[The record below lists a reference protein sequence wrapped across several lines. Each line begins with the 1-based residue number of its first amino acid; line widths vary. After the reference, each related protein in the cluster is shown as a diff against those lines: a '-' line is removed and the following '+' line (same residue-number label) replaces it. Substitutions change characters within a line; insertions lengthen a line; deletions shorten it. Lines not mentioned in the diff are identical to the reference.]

1 MNSLVAAMLVVVA
14 APAAPADEVTYAK
27 DIAPILWKHCAGC
40 HRPGAVAPF
49 SLLTY
54 KDAAKR
60 ADFLREVT
68 AAREMP
74 PWKPEPGY
82 GEFRDA
88 RHLSDAE
95 LALLARWAQTGAKEG
110 DPRDLPPSPNFPPDD
125 VWRLGK
131 PDVIVTMPRPF
142 TVPATGPDIY
152 RCFVIPSYI
161 TQDRVVAAVE
171 FRAGNR
177 RVVHHAVFFYD
188 VWGQARAKEAAHARK
203 QLDTE
208 PGYPVY
214 GGLGG
219 VIPTGDLGTWTP
231 GMTPRRLPVDV
242 GMPLKKGAD
251 IIMQI
256 HYHPSGKEEID
267 QSSIALYFNPNR
279 RAKVLLPI
287 PLVNFNLR
295 IPAGAEHQRVA
306 AEFTLPTDVRAVA
319 IQPHMHTLG
328 REMKVTAVLPDGTSR
343 PLIWIKDWN
352 FNWQDRYFFKEFVP
366 LPRGTRLECAA
377 LYDNSVNNP
386 LNPNR
391 PPREVRWGEATTEE
405 MLLCPVYVVADRAED
420 YARLL
425 LRTAAI
431 PGLMKTWY
439 FEQGGYSLRQ
449 ESSRK

>member
-14 APAAPADEVTYAK
+14 APAAPADEVTYTK

-188 VWGQARAKEAAHARK
+188 VW
-203 QLDTE
+203 
-208 PGYPVY
+208 
-214 GGLGG
+214 
-219 VIPTGDLGTWTP
+219 
-231 GMTPRRLPVDV
+231 
-242 GMPLKKGAD
+242 
-251 IIMQI
+251 
-256 HYHPSGKEEID
+256 
-267 QSSIALYFNPNR
+267 
-279 RAKVLLPI
+279 
-287 PLVNFNLR
+287 
-295 IPAGAEHQRVA
+295 
-306 AEFTLPTDVRAVA
+306 
-319 IQPHMHTLG
+319 
-328 REMKVTAVLPDGTSR
+328 
-343 PLIWIKDWN
+343 
-352 FNWQDRYFFKEFVP
+352 
-366 LPRGTRLECAA
+366 
-377 LYDNSVNNP
+377 
-386 LNPNR
+386 
-391 PPREVRWGEATTEE
+391 
-405 MLLCPVYVVADRAED
+405 
-420 YARLL
+420 
-425 LRTAAI
+425 
-431 PGLMKTWY
+431 
-439 FEQGGYSLRQ
+439 
-449 ESSRK
+449 